1 MPDEPARP
9 RSTALGRHPTCCL
22 APAKKK
28 RGPHWTPP
36 LLCPPI
42 PASTKPAHPGIRHS
56 FDQVARSMPCIKFFD
71 STFPALS
78 GQDLAGEPIRLRAL
92 GCAQIQFLEKRDRFV
107 YVVWKM
113 PRIRP
118 RGPKTP
124 HSGASPSVEGFPEQ
138 DRGRRGTQARSRGA
152 RSSSA
157 AQNAGPASRWCRS
170 TTRNQSTT
178 GGPKRDD
185 RSSSGH
191 PPRARL
197 QP

>member
-1 MPDEPARP
+1 MLPGIPRGRFSSGVPGVDVASAFRPMPDEPARP

-124 HSGASPSVEGFPEQ
+124 HSGAGPSVEGFPEQ
-138 DRGRRGTQARSRGA
+138 DRGRRHASKKPRSEIEQRRA
-152 RSSSA
+152 
-157 AQNAGPASRWCRS
+157 
-170 TTRNQSTT
+170 
-178 GGPKRDD
+178 D
-185 RSSSGH
+185 RRPSKQMV
-191 PPRARL
+191 PIND
-197 QP
+197 